1 MCIYLIKQLKDGA
14 TVDRMNGGG
23 GGWGKRDE
31 GGSMQNLALPFIAGR
46 FSYDSSSLLS
56 QRGC

>member
-14 TVDRMNGGG
+14 TIDRMNKGGR
-23 GGWGKRDE
+23 WGKRDE

-56 QRGC
+56 